1 MEDKRSLILDIVG
14 DVSKVPLPEVSKA
27 SSLSYASSA
36 GAASDEAKAE
46 AEDNIVVDPRETVQC
61 YDFRASFI
69 TVGRI
74 QQLESL

>member
-27 SSLSYASSA
+27 SSLSDASSA

-46 AEDNIVVDPRETVQC
+46 AKDNIVVDPRETVQC
-61 YDFRASFI
+61 YDFRASFV